1 VVYVEEVDNI
11 VRRFGRKDG
20 KMDMRPYQW
29 TAGRICDDIDE
40 RHGIYPS
47 DSTHLAGLCLIDRWI
62 DLSVHFS
69 GVPIYSIILALAC
82 GFGFG
87 VGAFDAIPI
96 DVFLLSLFVRIDE

>member
-1 VVYVEEVDNI
+1 
-11 VRRFGRKDG
+11 
-20 KMDMRPYQW
+20 
-29 TAGRICDDIDE
+29 
-40 RHGIYPS
+40 
-47 DSTHLAGLCLIDRWI
+47 LIDRWI